1 MRALARLALVAAAL
15 AAGGCTKIRS
25 CKSGSVLI
33 SVDGAGVGADA
44 IQVTLTV
51 DGTSRG
57 TSPSFALPASRA
69 GTFELDLGPSYIAG
83 KSAIIDVDALASNV
97 IVGHGEADVTLSAGC
112 SVASVPLT
120 ATTGEAD
127 LSMAGD
133 LGGAVDDLAGPP
145 DLLTAGPAPS
155 HTTVG
160 FNAAAADLPINITA
174 IDTTNLQY
182 TAGGTMITPGASVFF
197 DDGAGH
203 AVLLAGSWVP
213 QSNIK
218 VYGSRSLIVVA
229 AKAVDLQAT
238 IDASATG
245 GQNSALSTPGPG
257 GFTAAMGLGAGGNGV
272 NGTGSWRGG
281 GGGGFGS
288 VGGAGGKFSAATN
301 GGTAGPVN
309 GAMITQFFGGS
320 GGGNGFTFQT
330 TCDGGNGLV
339 PGGAGGG
346 AVQISSLVSIT
357 VRSSAGINVG
367 GAGGNGGCDGNSG
380 DGGGGGGS
388 GGMIFLEAPSLQVAG
403 KLAANGGGGGS
414 GPTDVSQGGYG
425 ANGGLNATPAAGGT
439 LTNGQPGGN
448 GAAGVTGATA
458 GVCGS
463 GGCGGGGGGVG
474 RIWLR
479 TRTSAADTVGS
490 TISPTPMTD
499 TTF

>member
-1 MRALARLALVAAAL
+1 MRALACVAAL
-15 AAGGCTKIRS
+15 ALALGGAGCTKIRT
-25 CKSGSVLI
+25 CKSGTVLI
-33 SVDGAGVGADA
+33 TVDGSGVGASA
-44 IQVTLTV
+44 VRVTLTL
-51 DGTSRG
+51 DGAALG
-57 TSPSFALPASRA
+57 TSPSFALPPSRV
-69 GTFELDLGPSYIAG
+69 GTFELDLGSGYATG
-83 KSAIIDVDALASNV
+83 KSAVIDVDALAADV
-97 IVGHGEADVTLSAGC
+97 IVGHGEADTTLAAGCTALPVPLSATNPSDG
-112 SVASVPLT
+112 
-120 ATTGEAD
+120 GDD
-127 LSMAGD
+127 LSSGGD
-133 LGGAVDDLAGPP
+133 GGGDDLALPP
-145 DLLTAGPAPS
+145 DLLPAPIVPS
-155 HTTVG
+155 HTTVA
-160 FNAAAADLPINITA
+160 FNAAAADLPMNITQ

-182 TAGGTMITPGASVFF
+182 TAGAVVTPGAGVFF
-197 DDGAGH
+197 DDGANH
-203 AVLLAGSWVP
+203 AVLLAGAWTA
-213 QSNIK
+213 QSAIR
-218 VYGSRSLIVVA
+218 VIGSRALIVIA
-229 AKAVDLQAT
+229 AKAVDIQAV
-238 IDASATG
+238 IDATATN
-245 GQNSALSTPGPG
+245 GQNGAVSTPGPG
-257 GFTAAMGLGAGGNGV
+257 GNSAAMGPGAGGNGT
-272 NGTGSWRGG
+272 NGTGMWRGG

-288 VGGAGGKFSAATN
+288 AGGAGGKFSAATN
-301 GGTAGPVN
+301 GGTPGVVN
-309 GAMITQFFGGS
+309 GAMIAQFYGGS

-330 TCDGGNGLV
+330 TCHGGNGLV

-357 VRSSAGINVG
+357 VRAGAGINVG